1 MILPTGATSFT
12 EAMRMGSE
20 VYHHLKSVIKA
31 KFGLD
36 ATAVGDEG
44 GFAPNI
50 LENKE
55 ALILI
60 EEAISKAGYT
70 GKIKFGLDATAVG
83 DEGGFAPN
91 ILENKEALILIE

>member
-12 EAMRMGSE
+12 EAMRMGTE
-20 VYHHLKSVIKA
+20 TYHHLKKVIHA

-50 LENKE
+50 LNNKE
-55 ALILI
+55 GLELIKV
-60 EEAISKAGYT
+60 AIQNAGYT
-70 GKIKFGLDATAVG
+70 GKIEIGMDVAASEFFK
-83 DEGGFAPN
+83 EGGFIGSDFMKLKS
-91 ILENKEALILIE
+91 IL

>member
-1 MILPTGATSFT
+1 MQEFMILPTGAQNFT

-20 VYHHLKSVIKA
+20 VYHHLKAGIKK

-55 ALILI
+55 ALNLI
-60 EEAISKAGYT
+60 IGAIKVSRKY
-70 GKIKFGLDATAVG
+70 KL
-83 DEGGFAPN
+83 
-91 ILENKEALILIE
+91 L